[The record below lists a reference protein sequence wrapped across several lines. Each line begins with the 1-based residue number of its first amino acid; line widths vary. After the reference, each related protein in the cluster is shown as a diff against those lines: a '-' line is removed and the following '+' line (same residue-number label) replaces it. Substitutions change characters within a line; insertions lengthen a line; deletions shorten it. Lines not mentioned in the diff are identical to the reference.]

1 MATEVEEKET
11 KKPRKARRRS
21 FATELAEMDMRRRLA
36 IGFLECCCP
45 QGDASKDALV
55 VKAISTLKGDE

>member
-21 FATELAEMDMRRRLA
+21 FATELAEMEFRVKLA
-36 IGFLECCCP
+36 IGFLECSAP
-45 QGDASKDALV
+45 GPDGSPLV
-55 VKAISTLKGDE
+55 VKAIQTLKGE